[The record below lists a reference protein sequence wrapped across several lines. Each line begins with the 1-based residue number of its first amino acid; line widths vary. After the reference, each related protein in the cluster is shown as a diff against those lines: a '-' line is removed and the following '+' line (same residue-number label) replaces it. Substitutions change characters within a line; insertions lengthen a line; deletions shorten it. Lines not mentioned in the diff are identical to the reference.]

1 MEVIKLIGVLIVIVG
16 FILKLDTLAVVVV
29 AGLATGLVAGMSPMQ
44 ILETLGT
51 AFITNRTATLFILTL
66 PVIGI
71 CERNGLKDKA
81 VDFITSLR
89 NATTGRLIAIWQIIR
104 TLASAFSLRIGG
116 HPQFIR
122 PLINP
127 MAQAAAVV
135 QYGKLDEETIKQ
147 LTGGEEIKA
156 RNLYETATTFLPQF
170 TLWLSCNDLP
180 TVSDKSLF
188 ASDRVRVIEFN
199 RHFTEAEQDKNLKNE
214 FQTQEAM
221 QGIFAWLVAGYFKY
235 KRFGLKMSPAMRKVV
250 NQYERDNDLC
260 LQFLEERCEQAE
272 GVNTRSKSLFDAYK
286 IWCKSNGYFAC
297 SAKRFNADMET
308 HPEWHGGKVVYQ
320 GYPVYKNLRLKGAS

>member
-44 ILETLGT
+44 ILDTLGT

-66 PVIGI
+66 PVIGL

-81 VDFITSLR
+81 VDFITSLK

-104 TLASAFSLRIGG
+104 TIASAFSLRIGG

-135 QYGKLDEETIKQ
+135 QYGKLDEKTEDAIKGMCAGSENYGNFFAQ
-147 LTGGEEIKA
+147 NCFMGSSG
-156 RNLYETATTFLPQF
+156 
-170 TLWLSCNDLP
+170 TLLIVSTLS
-180 TVSDKSLF
+180 
-188 ASDRVRVIEFN
+188 E
-199 RHFTEAEQDKNLKNE
+199 
-214 FQTQEAM
+214 
-221 QGIFAWLVAGYFKY
+221 
-235 KRFGLKMSPAMRKVV
+235 
-250 NQYERDNDLC
+250 
-260 LQFLEERCEQAE
+260 
-272 GVNTRSKSLFDAYK
+272 
-286 IWCKSNGYFAC
+286 
-297 SAKRFNADMET
+297 
-308 HPEWHGGKVVYQ
+308 Q
-320 GYPVYKNLRLKGAS
+320 GYPVDALQIDGQSVPVAVLSVVVGVIYALIFDQILKRRFADRKKQEGK

>member
-29 AGLATGLVAGMSPMQ
+29 AGLATGLVAGMSPMK

-81 VDFITSLR
+81 VDFITSLK

-135 QYGKLDEETIKQ
+135 QYGKLDEKTEDDIVPEVKTTETS
-147 LTGGEEIKA
+147 LH
-156 RNLYETATTFLPQF
+156 RTASWVP
-170 TLWLSCNDLP
+170 P
-180 TVSDKSLF
+180 V
-188 ASDRVRVIEFN
+188 
-199 RHFTEAEQDKNLKNE
+199 
-214 FQTQEAM
+214 
-221 QGIFAWLVAGYFKY
+221 
-235 KRFGLKMSPAMRKVV
+235 
-250 NQYERDNDLC
+250 LC
-260 LQFLEERCEQAE
+260 
-272 GVNTRSKSLFDAYK
+272 
-286 IWCKSNGYFAC
+286 
-297 SAKRFNADMET
+297 
-308 HPEWHGGKVVYQ
+308 
-320 GYPVYKNLRLKGAS
+320 

>member
-29 AGLATGLVAGMSPMQ
+29 AGLATGLVAALSPMK

-81 VDFITSLR
+81 VDFITSLK

-104 TLASAFSLRIGG
+104 TIASAFSLRIGG

-135 QYGKLDEETIKQ
+135 QYGKLDEKTEDDIKGMCAGSENYGNFFAQ
-147 LTGGEEIKA
+147 NCFMGSSGTLLIVSTLTE
-156 RNLYETATTFLPQF
+156 
-170 TLWLSCNDLP
+170 
-180 TVSDKSLF
+180 
-188 ASDRVRVIEFN
+188 
-199 RHFTEAEQDKNLKNE
+199 
-214 FQTQEAM
+214 
-221 QGIFAWLVAGYFKY
+221 
-235 KRFGLKMSPAMRKVV
+235 
-250 NQYERDNDLC
+250 
-260 LQFLEERCEQAE
+260 
-272 GVNTRSKSLFDAYK
+272 
-286 IWCKSNGYFAC
+286 
-297 SAKRFNADMET
+297 
-308 HPEWHGGKVVYQ
+308 Q
-320 GYPVYKNLRLKGAS
+320 GYPVDALQIAGQSVPIAVFAVIVGVIYALIFDQILKRRFSDRKKQEEM

>member
-29 AGLATGLVAGMSPMQ
+29 AGLATGIVAGMNPMK

-81 VDFITSLR
+81 VDFITSLK

-135 QYGKLDEETIKQ
+135 QYGKLDEKTEDDIKGMCAGSENYGNFFAQ
-147 LTGGEEIKA
+147 NCFMGSSGTLLIVSTLTE
-156 RNLYETATTFLPQF
+156 
-170 TLWLSCNDLP
+170 
-180 TVSDKSLF
+180 
-188 ASDRVRVIEFN
+188 
-199 RHFTEAEQDKNLKNE
+199 
-214 FQTQEAM
+214 
-221 QGIFAWLVAGYFKY
+221 
-235 KRFGLKMSPAMRKVV
+235 
-250 NQYERDNDLC
+250 
-260 LQFLEERCEQAE
+260 
-272 GVNTRSKSLFDAYK
+272 
-286 IWCKSNGYFAC
+286 
-297 SAKRFNADMET
+297 
-308 HPEWHGGKVVYQ
+308 Q
-320 GYPVYKNLRLKGAS
+320 GYPVDALQSAGQSVPIAVFAVIVGVIYALIFDQILKRRFSDRKKQEEM